1 MLTISSTTDMFQG
14 QSAQGQSA
22 QSQTKNGKSKKD
34 QQDTSAI
41 ITLRPN
47 KQRTQGKKNK
57 LCLLL

>member
-1 MLTISSTTDMFQG
+1 MIFSTTDMFQG
-14 QSAQGQSA
+14 ESA
-22 QSQTKNGKSKKD
+22 QSQAKNGKSKKGE
-34 QQDTSAI
+34 QDTSNI